1 MAIETCF
8 ECQDAV
14 EEDQG
19 RWLILDEA
27 EDDGFDWK
35 FMCLGCVRAWRKRGL
50 EGEGLS
56 DEAVAVRLNKE
67 YPLVHGGD
75 V

>member
-27 EDDGFDWK
+27 ESEGFDWK
-35 FMCLGCVRAWRKRGL
+35 FMCLSCVRAWRKRGL
-50 EGEGLS
+50 EREGLS
-56 DEAVAVRLNKE
+56 DEAVTVQLDKE
-67 YPLVHGGD
+67 YPLS
-75 V
+75 

>member
-27 EDDGFDWK
+27 KSEDFDWK
-35 FMCLGCVRAWRKRGL
+35 FMCMRCVRAWRKRGL
-50 EGEGLS
+50 EREGIS
-56 DEAVAVRLNKE
+56 DEAVTVQLDKE
-67 YPLVHGGD
+67 YPLN
-75 V
+75 

>member
-19 RWLILDEA
+19 RWLILDETKS
-27 EDDGFDWK
+27 EGFDWK
-35 FMCLGCVRAWRKRGL
+35 FMCIRCVRAWRKRGL
-50 EGEGLS
+50 EREGVS
-56 DEAVAVRLNKE
+56 DEAVMVQLDKE
-67 YPLVHGGD
+67 YPLS
-75 V
+75 

>member
-8 ECQDAV
+8 ECQTAV

-27 EDDGFDWK
+27 EGEGFDWK
-35 FMCLGCVRAWRKRGL
+35 FMCIQCVRAGRKRGL
-50 EGEGLS
+50 EREGLS
-56 DEAVAVRLNKE
+56 VEAVTVQLDKE
-67 YPLVHGGD
+67 YPLKAR
-75 V
+75 

>member
-19 RWLILDEA
+19 RWLILDEPKS
-27 EDDGFDWK
+27 EGFDWK
-35 FMCLGCVRAWRKRGL
+35 FMCVQCVRAWRKRGL
-50 EGEGLS
+50 EREGVS
-56 DEAVAVRLNKE
+56 DAAVMVQLDKE
-67 YPLVHGGD
+67 YPLN
-75 V
+75 

>member
-8 ECQDAV
+8 ECQDAD

-19 RWLILDEA
+19 RWLILDGA
-27 EDDGFDWK
+27 ENEGFDWK

-50 EGEGLS
+50 EREGVS
-56 DEAVAVRLNKE
+56 NEAVLVQLDKE
-67 YPLVHGGD
+67 YPLN
-75 V
+75 